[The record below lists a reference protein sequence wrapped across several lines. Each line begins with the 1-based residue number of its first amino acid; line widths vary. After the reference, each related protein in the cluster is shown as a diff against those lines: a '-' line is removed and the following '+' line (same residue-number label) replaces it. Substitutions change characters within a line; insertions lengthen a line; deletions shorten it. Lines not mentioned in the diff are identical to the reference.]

1 MWDYV
6 VGLVRITPFF
16 KACDYAKGTTP
27 PLFSLSILTVFR
39 PSLLKPFPQT
49 LDSRNSPIQ
58 SPAALWQHKAT
69 GSRLH
74 VLELSALPFAGT
86 FAGHSRQSSAHR
98 SSRNAFREV
107 QKASVAS
114 RLTRKSCD
122 ARHSKQKLGGE
133 SHRAATEHPRFLT
146 VSRQYQEARQR
157 TMPALISLRLTL
169 RLVLL
174 STSDII
180 RIRSLILSHLLCL
193 QRANARPRFRLH
205 PAGPVST
212 THLRQS
218 RPSLRHQ
225 PLQR

>member
-16 KACDYAKGTTP
+16 KACDYAKVTTP
-27 PLFSLSILTVFR
+27 SLFFLSILTVFR

-74 VLELSALPFAGT
+74 ALELSALPFAGT
-86 FAGHSRQSSAHR
+86 FAGHSRQSSALR
-98 SSRNAFREV
+98 SSRNAFQEV
-107 QKASVAS
+107 EKASVGS
-114 RLTRKSCD
+114 RSTQKSCD
-122 ARHSKQKLGGE
+122 ARHSKQKPGE
-133 SHRAATEHPRFLT
+133 ENRRAVTEHRRFLT

-157 TMPALISLRLTL
+157 TMPALISPRPTS

-180 RIRSLILSHLLCL
+180 RIRSLILSLLLCL
-193 QRANARPRFRLH
+193 QRANAQPSFHLP
-205 PAGPVST
+205 PAGLVST
-212 THLRQS
+212 THLQQS
-218 RPSLRHQ
+218 RPSLRRQ
-225 PLQR
+225 PL